1 MAKSSP
7 TLHQPPR
14 TARPDELAEE
24 NRRTEE
30 ALAEELAEEALRLRA
45 PSGFILEPKS
55 ELALEAE
62 AYQKSRNEL
71 VNGVTLLERSWAPT
85 TPVEVVAAFQV
96 MAEWVARVEEELDE
110 LQIGRVA
117 ELERRLAL
125 LEQRLDPDTDYR
137 PAGLRYDGRLVSFDD
152 EDREDPL
159 AMLWANHHEPDGTRS
174 APKGGVMDE
183 PLDDIK
189 NGHLRP
195 HTWAQMC
202 DALSEIAKAT
212 YSVFEDVLEIQE
224 LRTKGS

>member
-30 ALAEELAEEALRLRA
+30 ALAEEL
-45 PSGFILEPKS
+45 
-55 ELALEAE
+55 
-62 AYQKSRNEL
+62 
-71 VNGVTLLERSWAPT
+71 
-85 TPVEVVAAFQV
+85 
-96 MAEWVARVEEELDE
+96 
-110 LQIGRVA
+110 A